1 MRRRERVCYA
11 GFLSNFLEYIA
22 RLQQILLEWTEVFSC
37 KFALEN
43 DLAKQ
48 RKNPTENGVVL
59 GVFSVKQR

>member
-1 MRRRERVCYA
+1 MQD
-11 GFLSNFLEYIA
+11 FLSNSLEYIA

-37 KFALEN
+37 KFVLEN

-48 RKNPTENGVVL
+48 RKNPTENSVVL